1 MSNNKKTAKGKAN
14 DPISQAFDK
23 VLNPSEESQT
33 SPTEEVMPTEEE
45 SVTQE
50 PAAQPVEPAQE
61 QNGSNTP
68 TPDSDSQEGGNT
80 PTSDDKAEEAQ
91 DNSVAEAILLLESR
105 GYTVSL
111 PQAEGEQELPALE
124 ISQHE
129 RYLDK
134 YGKDYVL
141 AQRKG
146 VERAFSRRQWN
157 ILGKAR
163 KGWKEVNHKLPELG
177 Q

>member
-1 MSNNKKTAKGKAN
+1 MSNNKKPRGKAN

-23 VLNPSEESQT
+23 VLNPTEESQA
-33 SPTEEVMPTEEE
+33 SPTEEVIPTEEE
-45 SVTQE
+45 SVTQD
-50 PAAQPVEPAQE
+50 PAAQPVEPTQE

-68 TPDSDSQEGGNT
+68 TPDSDSQEGGNSDST
-80 PTSDDKAEEAQ
+80 DDKAEEAQ

-105 GYTVSL
+105 GYTVTL
-111 PQAEGEQELPALE
+111 PQAEGEVELPVLE

-134 YGKDYVL
+134 YRKDYVL

-163 KGWKEVNHKLPELG
+163 QGWTEVNHKLPELG